1 MAGKSFK
8 GNLEILNLSDIFQ
21 SLAMNRHSGTLV
33 VNDGKREKKIYFA
46 EGEITLL
53 SSNRRQRLGEML
65 IASGKI
71 TEEDLDLALKLQKQ
85 SRKKLGEIL
94 VEEGFCAD
102 EDIYKLVRM
111 QIEEEIYDL
120 FLWRKADFEFIAD
133 QIPDDMAREAPNLTR
148 LALNTNSLIMEALR
162 RLDEWNLMQDL
173 VPTTKEVFV
182 IADGGALD
190 RCRADLPERL
200 DPDQIDGKTTVEG
213 LGERFFMSEFE
224 LCKHLALLVREGA
237 LRPLDR
243 EELVERA
250 EEAYALN
257 DFPAAAALYG
267 RLAEYFPG
275 QAKVLVPL
283 ADSLRRTGADR
294 HALGIYD
301 DLAKQLE
308 QSGRDLDRLRQCY
321 EAITQL
327 DPTRQD
333 MARKL
338 EELELRQASAPRRLG
353 LWPVLLVLLL
363 AAGGGAYA
371 ARDRIMDW
379 LKPPPDPSRA
389 VAAQLLEEMIRRK
402 ANRDYQGWFEKA
414 VQLWQEHPTAPEMKK
429 VELPLLVAT
438 EPPGLDIY
446 VNGYFQGTMGAEAE
460 FQLCSYDPA
469 NRVRVEVKAPKREG
483 RDEQRVL
490 WTHVFEDPKRWN
502 DVVKVAIYD
511 DPDGSFIADG
521 WLDTSFVHAPAQGAH
536 LGPSRDGRLRALRI
550 DGRSVQALPG
560 LDGLQLGERGDTF
573 SAPALAGDLALVG
586 LVEGGVVGIDLTAAA
601 GSDPLRRGLFPAD
614 APVIA
619 RPLVLPDRRVVVAT
633 RDGDVLCYPPGGG
646 APRLWSERAEAG
658 VTFDPVFAA
667 RANIIAVAADD
678 ARIYALRPDGARA
691 WVWSAEAPLDGPA
704 VVLGESLA
712 VPLQSGK
719 VVLLDAA
726 TGRLRDAAHEE
737 PGERLVLLGDP
748 DGAALFVANHRG
760 AVRALDPASL
770 RPLWKAE
777 FRRAGGK
784 GRPRLARFR
793 DRLVVGLDAP
803 NVFALQ
809 AATGRI
815 AWQARFPEQAGRAL
829 ALSATDEHLL
839 VSTSKN
845 YVHVFDR
852 EDH

>member
-182 IADGGALD
+182 VADGGVLD
-190 RCRADLPERL
+190 RCRAGLPERL

-224 LCKHLALLVREGA
+224 LCKHLAELVREGA
-237 LRPLDR
+237 LRPLGRD
-243 EELVERA
+243 ELVERA

-294 HALGIYD
+294 LALGIYE

-353 LWPVLLVLLL
+353 LWPVLVVLVLA
-363 AAGGGAYA
+363 AAGGGYA
-371 ARDRIMDW
+371 ARDRIMAW

-429 VELPLLVAT
+429 VELPLLIAT

-490 WTHVFEDPKRWN
+490 WTHTFEDPKRWN

-511 DPDGSFIADG
+511 DPDGSFIGDG
-521 WLDTSFVHAPAQGAH
+521 WLDTPLAHTPGAH
-536 LGPSRDGRLRALRI
+536 VGASRDGRLRALRI
-550 DGRSVQALPG
+550 EGRSVQTVPG
-560 LDGLQLGERGDTF
+560 LDGVTLGERGDTF
-573 SAPALAGDLALVG
+573 SPPALSGDLLLVG
-586 LVEGGVVGIDLTAAA
+586 LVEGGVVGVDLAAA
-601 GSDPLRRGLFPAD
+601 PGTDPLRRGLFPAD
-614 APVIA
+614 APVVA
-619 RPLVLPDRRVVVAT
+619 RPLVLPDGKVVVAT
-633 RDGDVLCYPPGGG
+633 RDGDVVCYPPGGG
-646 APRLWSERAEAG
+646 APRLWADRAEAG
-658 VTFDPVFAA
+658 VDFDPAFAA
-667 RANIIAVAADD
+667 AAEVIVVAAGD
-678 ARIYALRPDGARA
+678 ARVHAWRPDGRRA
-691 WVWSAEAPLDGPA
+691 WGWHAPALLDGPA
-704 VVLGESLA
+704 VPLGDSLA
-712 VPLQSGK
+712 VPLQTGK

-726 TGRLRDAAHEE
+726 TGRPREAAYDE
-737 PGERLVLLGDP
+737 PGQRLVLLADP
-748 DGAALFVANHRG
+748 AGAALFVANHQG

-770 RPLWKAE
+770 RPLWKTE
-777 FRRAGGK
+777 YRRVGGK
-784 GRPRLARFR
+784 GRPCLARFR
-793 DRLVVGLDAP
+793 DRLVVAGDAP
-803 NVFALQ
+803 HVYALH
-809 AATGRI
+809 ASTGRI
-815 AWQARFPEQAGRAL
+815 AWQARFPEQAGRAV
-829 ALSATDEHLL
+829 ALSATEEHLL
-839 VSTSKN
+839 VATTKN
-845 YVHVFDR
+845 YLHVFDR